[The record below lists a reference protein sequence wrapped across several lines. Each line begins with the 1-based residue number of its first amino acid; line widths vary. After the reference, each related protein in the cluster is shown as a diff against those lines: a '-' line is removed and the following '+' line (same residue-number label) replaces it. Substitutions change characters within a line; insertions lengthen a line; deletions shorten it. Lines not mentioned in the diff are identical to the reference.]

1 MKIVQKPDGFYIVDE
16 SGQPVKGP
24 FQSPQEAQQALAALS
39 GGTGGPP
46 PGPGVPPPMGP
57 GGPPGAPPGGGPD
70 PQMLMALLS
79 KLKGGG

>member
-39 GGTGGPP
+39 GGAGAM
-46 PGPGVPPPMGP
+46 GPGVPPPMGP

>member
-24 FQSPQEAQQALAALS
+24 FQSPQEAEQALAALS
-39 GGTGGPP
+39 GGAGGPP
-46 PGPGVPPPMGP
+46 PGAMGPGVPPPA
-57 GGPPGAPPGGGPD
+57 PPGAAPPGGGPD
-70 PQMLMALLS
+70 PAMLMALLS

>member
-24 FQSPQEAQQALAALS
+24 FQSPQEAQQAMAALS
-39 GGTGGPP
+39 GGAGGPP
-46 PGPGVPPPMGP
+46 PGAMGPGVPPPA
-57 GGPPGAPPGGGPD
+57 PPGAAPPGGGPD
-70 PQMLMALLS
+70 PAMLMALLS